1 MRTTTLDLV
10 RDRNLVRDDW
20 GTTTAEY
27 AVCTGAATG
36 FGCLLYK
43 FLTSDMGQQ
52 LLKLI
57 FDAIKALIPF

>member
-1 MRTTTLDLV
+1 MRNTLV
-10 RDRNLVRDDW
+10 RLPREDW

-43 FLTSDMGQQ
+43 FLTSEWGQE

-57 FDAIKALIPF
+57 FSAIKALIPF